1 MLELT
6 IAPTTR
12 LHSQTELSVPH
23 ETHFLINAKGP
34 KVRGQN
40 PSNPDPPACARYRT
54 RTCGLWLRGQRSIQ
68 RPSKASSNPRSFT
81 RDERAAQT
89 RATLASG
96 RCLAPPRAWH
106 RVIPGLMSCRRLRP
120 FLDFRVRGLG
130 ALEMAGQRAVMRAAF
145 RVAATTREA
154 RSQEL

>member
-23 ETHFLINAKGP
+23 ETHFLRNARGP

-54 RTCGLWLRGQRSIQ
+54 RTCGLWLRRG
-68 RPSKASSNPRSFT
+68 PPSNPRS
-81 RDERAAQT
+81 
-89 RATLASG
+89 
-96 RCLAPPRAWH
+96 PRASNH
-106 RVIPGLMSCRRLRP
+106 SKEQAV
-120 FLDFRVRGLG
+120 RVR
-130 ALEMAGQRAVMRAAF
+130 
-145 RVAATTREA
+145 
-154 RSQEL
+154 